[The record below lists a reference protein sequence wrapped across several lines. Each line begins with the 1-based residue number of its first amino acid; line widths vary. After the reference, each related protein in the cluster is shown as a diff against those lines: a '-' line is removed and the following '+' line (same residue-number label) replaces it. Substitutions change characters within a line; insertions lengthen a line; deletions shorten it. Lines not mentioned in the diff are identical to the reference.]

1 MTSSEKITISVLK
14 ADIGSLVGNSTIP
27 EIFEET
33 ASDILDKYKGEK
45 IFDYFVSHV
54 GDDLN
59 LIILH
64 NKGEIIEKYIK
75 SLLIYLRKIQKLQK
89 K

>member
-33 ASDILDKYKGEK
+33 ASDILDKYKGE
-45 IFDYFVSHV
+45 
-54 GDDLN
+54 
-59 LIILH
+59 
-64 NKGEIIEKYIK
+64 
-75 SLLIYLRKIQKLQK
+75 
-89 K
+89 

>member
-14 ADIGSLVGNSTIP
+14 ADIGSLVGNSNIP

-45 IFDYFVSHV
+45 Y
-54 GDDLN
+54 
-59 LIILH
+59 LIILYH
-64 NKGEIIEKYIK
+64 MLGMI
-75 SLLIYLRKIQKLQK
+75 
-89 K
+89 